1 MRVVIRFCRID
12 IKIVISDFS
21 VVQGKKGTRSSGW
34 KGEWRSCF
42 YSSLLFLFFFFFFFK
57 RSLFALLS
65 LKDPIVCSSL
75 CIIERNTFILEIL

>member
-34 KGEWRSCF
+34 KEMEENGEAVFIRVFSF
-42 YSSLLFLFFFFFFFK
+42 FSFFFFF
-57 RSLFALLS
+57 SNEVYLLS
-65 LKDPIVCSSL
+65 SH
-75 CIIERNTFILEIL
+75 